1 MCSQEMQGSP
11 ACGSALHNPYAS
23 IAGLPSCLARCKKRG
38 GLAWYFLRLL
48 PYDVLYNYQNRQ
60 LLRRTYRT
68 LRAMLQSL
76 VLRPLG
82 RKP

>member
-1 MCSQEMQGSP
+1 MRLSQASHR
-11 ACGSALHNPYAS
+11 ALRDA
-23 IAGLPSCLARCKKRG
+23 KKRG